1 MVKKYLAKPIE
12 KQCVDCAYCDRAKFC
27 AGKWFCNNP
36 DVHVGVPVDHDLPC
50 FLRRGSK
57 QKKSDTHTD
66 QS

>member
-12 KQCVDCAYCDRAKFC
+12 KQCVDCVYCDRAKFR

-57 QKKSDTHTD
+57 QKMSDTPTD